1 MEARDRSLGHQLCQP
16 ALRPGRTVH
25 GNPDGAGRLYVSAAL
40 LREIR
45 RQVRRQAA
53 AQAACAIRL
62 SQFEDRILAPPQRHD
77 PVPQRDDLFRRSRA
91 EAPHREVLALLE
103 SRRLSFCRACGE
115 PFRPHAKVS
124 HGARK
129 QWHRVPAARGKRV
142 SLFPDDRNA
151 ELRALFFETA
161 NELLQSLNEA
171 GLDLE
176 ANPADEE
183 VIRRVRRAVH
193 TLKGDSAAC
202 GFHKLSELAHEL
214 EDALSPQTGQGAGSR
229 LADVVL
235 VAADNF
241 GAMLSAYQRNEEPPS
256 ADSLRAMIRA
266 LIQGPAVSG
275 AAVPAASGIAARF
288 QWTEYEQLMISEAV
302 HRGET
307 VYNVALRVDP
317 ASLMHAAAFQL
328 IRNVLH
334 SCGTVIALRPEDN
347 SAADNLEIVE
357 AALASHQSQEHIA
370 QRCRIPS
377 IISDLRVE
385 RAVTPENAEHELLGD
400 LLEAQA
406 NVVSQ
411 AAIATPGVPVDPTSS
426 IGSAAAAVV
435 ESTLRV
441 DAARI
446 DAVMNLVGELI
457 IGKSMLNRSLTEF
470 DQRHARD
477 PVRAKLSDAL
487 AFQSRVLD
495 ELHKCVLKIRM
506 VPVEQLFR
514 RFPRMVRDVAK
525 QCGKDVALEVS
536 GQNTDLDKGILDA
549 LAEPLMHLVRN
560 AVDHGVE
567 AAEERITA
575 KKPARGTVYLNAYHQ
590 GTQVV
595 IEVRDD
601 GHGIDL
607 AQIRKQAVEKG
618 IVTADAVQ
626 RLSDSEAMNLIF
638 EPGFST
644 AAGVTEVS
652 GRGVGMD
659 VVRTSL
665 DKLKGTVHVSS
676 QQGKGTTIQ
685 LRVPLTLASIQTLL
699 FRVAGR
705 LFAVPLSSVVEI
717 TRITDADI
725 HRVDQREVLRLRD
738 QILTL
743 VRLDSLSRIHA
754 VSAPDGKKKKR
765 NFVIVIG
772 AAEKRFGLIVDSMVG
787 EVVLLNK
794 ALTTEIISSDLVS
807 GASILGDG
815 TVVLILNVP
824 AVLSRL
830 SRATPLGAI
839 A

>member
-1 MEARDRSLGHQLCQP
+1 MS
-16 ALRPGRTVH
+16 RP
-25 GNPDGAGRLYVSAAL
+25 P
-40 LREIR
+40 
-45 RQVRRQAA
+45 
-53 AQAACAIRL
+53 
-62 SQFEDRILAPPQRHD
+62 EDRN
-77 PVPQRDDLFRRSRA
+77 S
-91 EAPHREVLALLE
+91 
-103 SRRLSFCRACGE
+103 
-115 PFRPHAKVS
+115 
-124 HGARK
+124 
-129 QWHRVPAARGKRV
+129 
-142 SLFPDDRNA
+142 
-151 ELRALFFETA
+151 ELRALFFESA

-171 GLDLE
+171 GLELE
-176 ANPADEE
+176 GSPADEE
-183 VIRRVRRAVH
+183 VIRSVRRAVH

-214 EDALSPQTGQGAGSR
+214 EDVLSPQIGQALGSR

-235 VAADNF
+235 VAADSF
-241 GAMLSAYQRNEEPPS
+241 GALLGAYQRNVEPPS
-256 ADSLRAMIRA
+256 TDALRTMIRS
-266 LIQGPAVSG
+266 LLQTP
-275 AAVPAASGIAARF
+275 AAVEQSAPPTAGVAARF
-288 QWTEYEQLMISEAV
+288 EWTEYEQLMISEAF
-302 HRGET
+302 HRGEI
-307 VYNVALRVDP
+307 VYNVALRIDP
-317 ASLMHAAAFQL
+317 NSLMHAAAFQL

-334 SCGTVIALRPEDN
+334 GCGTVIALRPEDN
-347 SAADNLEIVE
+347 SAAATVEIVE
-357 AALASHQSQEHIA
+357 AALASGQPQDRIA

-377 IISDLRVE
+377 IVSDLRIE
-385 RAVTPENAEHELLGD
+385 RAAAPETLEHEMLGD

-406 NVVSQ
+406 ASISSKVTEGGAPS
-411 AAIATPGVPVDPTSS
+411 AAAKPPVAP
-426 IGSAAAAVV
+426 GSAAAAIA

-457 IGKSMLNRSLTEF
+457 IGKSMLHRSLTEF

-487 AFQSRVLD
+487 AFQARVLD

-514 RFPRMVRDVAK
+514 RFPRLLRDVAK
-525 QCGKDVALEVS
+525 QCGKDVALELS
-536 GQNTDLDKGILDA
+536 GQNTDLDKSILDA

-567 AAEERITA
+567 HAEERIATG
-575 KKPARGTVYLNAYHQ
+575 KPARGTVYLNAYHQ

-601 GHGIDL
+601 GRGIDL
-607 AQIRKQAVEKG
+607 AQIRAQAVARE
-618 IVTADAVQ
+618 IVKAEEVQ

-644 AAGVTEVS
+644 AAEVTEVS

-659 VVRTSL
+659 VVRTVL
-665 DKLKGTVHVSS
+665 DRLKGTVQVFSTK
-676 QQGKGTTIQ
+676 GRGTTIQ
-685 LRVPLTLASIQTLL
+685 LRAPLTLASIQTLL

-717 TRITDADI
+717 TRITDSEI
-725 HRVDQREVLRLRD
+725 HRVDQREVLRLRE

-743 VRLDSLSRIHA
+743 VRLNRLSQIHA
-754 VSAPDGKKKKR
+754 VDAPSDKKNKR

-772 AAEKRFGLIVDSMVG
+772 AAEKRFGLIVDSLVG
-787 EVVLLNK
+787 EEELVIK
-794 ALTTEIISSDLVS
+794 ALPSEIISSDLVS